1 MQHRILQVAD
11 DFWNIRGSFKTAV
24 VIDVGTQ
31 VSLVRLRSGKFV
43 FLDSYTLGE
52 SVLKEVLAL
61 TNGGAD
67 VEAILNLHP
76 FHTIH
81 VRRMHE
87 QFPNAKL
94 YGTARHLAR
103 FPELPWETL
112 RTEDPELHAMFADD
126 FDFSVPRGVDF
137 ISKNQNLHFS
147 SVLALHRASKTIH
160 VDDTLTYV
168 RLPKIARAFGKT
180 DLTIFHPTLAKVL
193 ERRAGAVAD
202 FRQWAEEL
210 AERWRDAQNLCA
222 AHTAALLAEKNDGAS
237 IHARILQALDK
248 VGGTLDAHEKKYG

>member
-1 MQHRILQVAD
+1 MKHRVLHVAD
-11 DFWNIRGSFKTAV
+11 DFWNIRGSFKTAGV
-24 VIDVGTQ
+24 VDVGTQ
-31 VSLVRLRSGKFV
+31 VSLVRLGSGKFV
-43 FLDSYTLGE
+43 FLDSYTLGDA
-52 SVLKEVLAL
+52 VAREVREL

-81 VRRMHE
+81 VKRMHE
-87 QFPNAKL
+87 QFPKAKL
-94 YGTARHLAR
+94 YGTARHVSR
-103 FPELPWETL
+103 FQALPWETL
-112 RTEDPELHAMFADD
+112 RSEDPELHAMFGDD

-137 ISKNQNLHFS
+137 ISKNENLHFS
-147 SVLALHRASKTIH
+147 SVLAFHLPSKTIH

-193 ERRAGAVAD
+193 ERRAGAAAD
-202 FRQWAEEL
+202 FRKWAEEL

-237 IHARILQALDK
+237 IHARILEALDR
-248 VGGTLDAHEKKYG
+248 VRGTLDAHERKYG